1 MVREVKS
8 FERNQRTGEKQE
20 RRMEKDKAERDVD
33 HRGLAEIFAV
43 LSPGAPQTNQTKPF
57 SV

>member
-8 FERNQRTGEKQE
+8 FEGNQRTGEKQK
-20 RRMEKDKAERDVD
+20 RRMEKDKVKRDVD
-33 HRGLAEIFAV
+33 HRGLAEMFAV
-43 LSPGAPQTNQTKPF
+43 LSLGAPHTNPTKPF